1 MTNDCNGRP
10 CIVYGET
17 LRIGIFRGFSDNND
31 KCVIE
36 FENGEL
42 HKVYIWK
49 IRFLNKDI
57 AAYKA
62 LLELVCDINI
72 EEIVS
77 HIEEGNLNNWIN
89 AWRDAMLTNISRL
102 QL

>member
-42 HKVYIWK
+42 HKVYI
-49 IRFLNKDI
+49 
-57 AAYKA
+57 
-62 LLELVCDINI
+62 
-72 EEIVS
+72 
-77 HIEEGNLNNWIN
+77 
-89 AWRDAMLTNISRL
+89 
-102 QL
+102 